1 MCVKSGVRGD
11 GGVGTEEGVGRGTLL
26 PCVVHECTVYTCI
39 HVYTHVYMYIH
50 MYDYSFNCT
59 NIPHLPSLE

>member
-39 HVYTHVYMYIH
+39 HVYTHV
-50 MYDYSFNCT
+50 
-59 NIPHLPSLE
+59 

>member
-11 GGVGTEEGVGRGTLL
+11 GGVGTEEGVGRRTLL

-39 HVYTHVYMYIH
+39 HVYTY